1 MIEKQDSMDQSRKL
15 YREYIGLTLL
25 EEEHLM
31 SFKCRFAY
39 IVQKYLKPLAVIENR
54 EFIEFFVKIL
64 DNMFWNT
71 LNSRLSIQGML
82 KVDVQ
87 ERSCMKDLYDLEHVI
102 QKAIDLVSSKTIA
115 KTLKHTLVILSRSGK
130 IDPDSREP
138 VYFIKEKAVSKVEAY
153 PDMEALQQNIN
164 ILKTLYKKQKRS

>member
-1 MIEKQDSMDQSRKL
+1 
-15 YREYIGLTLL
+15 
-25 EEEHLM
+25 M

-138 VYFIKEKAVSKVEAY
+138 VYFIKEEAVSKVEVY